1 MVHLFQLYDVKPEA
15 LRSFIDKMDVDRDGQ
30 ISEGEFVEQMS
41 RLTKEVSSDLNVA
54 KLKKLFLQAD
64 YDNSGFLS
72 MDEVYNLLTLNL
84 GIEIRR
90 SEFEALVGAK
100 DIDFD
105 SQLNIDEFIDL
116 MAKGDDESTAV
127 VNI

>member
-15 LRSFIDKMDVDRDGQ
+15 LQSFIDKMDVDRDGQ

-41 RLTKEVSSDLNVA
+41 KLTKEVSTDRNVA

-64 YDNSGFLS
+64 HDNSGFLS

-90 SEFEALVGAK
+90 SEFAALVGAK

-116 MAKGDDESTAV
+116 MAKGDDQSTAV